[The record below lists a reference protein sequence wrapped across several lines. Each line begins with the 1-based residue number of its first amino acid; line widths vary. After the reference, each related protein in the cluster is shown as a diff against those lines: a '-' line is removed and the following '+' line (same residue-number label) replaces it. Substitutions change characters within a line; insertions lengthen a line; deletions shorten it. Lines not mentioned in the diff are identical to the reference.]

1 MTSSAENLKAYCDF
15 ELVAYGPNAGK
26 MKIVAKPT
34 AAGKRVYQEIAAGK
48 WKTEVLEIK
57 ADLTARK
64 EAEDAARAAR
74 KAKSPQSPDS
84 PKSAPQ
90 SRLKSAIAPNLTP

>member
-74 KAKSPQSPDS
+74 AVNIPLQSPS
-84 PKSAPQ
+84 PRNAG
-90 SRLKSAIAPNLTP
+90 